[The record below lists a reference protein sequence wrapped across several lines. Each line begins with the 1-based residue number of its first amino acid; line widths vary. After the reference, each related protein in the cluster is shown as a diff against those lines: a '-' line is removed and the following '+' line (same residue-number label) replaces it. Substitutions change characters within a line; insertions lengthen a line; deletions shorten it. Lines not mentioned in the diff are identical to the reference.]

1 MQWTIP
7 QYVEIMSARQE
18 RYLATKKDARFEVV
32 QEAVDEIRSIAEQLG
47 KEVPSD
53 VARVLQSI
61 IP

>member
-1 MQWTIP
+1 
-7 QYVEIMSARQE
+7 
-18 RYLATKKDARFEVV
+18 
-32 QEAVDEIRSIAEQLG
+32 VDEIRSIAEQLG